1 MRLLGVREATLKAH
15 GAVSEDVAREMA
27 EGIRTRSGT
36 DFGVSTTGIAGP
48 TGGTEEK
55 PVGLVHI
62 GFATPE
68 RTEVQ
73 RHALTLDRETFKF
86 FVSQYALDVVRREL
100 LKK

>member
-15 GAVSEDVAREMA
+15 GAVSEEVAREMA

-48 TGGTEEK
+48 TGGTAEK
-55 PVGLVHI
+55 PVGLVYI
-62 GFATPE
+62 GLATPA

-73 RHALTLDRETFKF
+73 RHVLSFDRETFKY
-86 FVSQYALDVVRREL
+86 FVSQYALDAVRREL
-100 LKK
+100 FKK